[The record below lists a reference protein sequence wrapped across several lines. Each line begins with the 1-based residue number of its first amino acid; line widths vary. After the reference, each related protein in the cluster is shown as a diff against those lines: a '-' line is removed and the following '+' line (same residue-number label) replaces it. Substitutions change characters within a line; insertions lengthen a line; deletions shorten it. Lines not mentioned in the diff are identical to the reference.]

1 MATHP
6 LWTDEYWL
14 LLMQLYLRKPEGV
27 KPVYSRQLVELALEL
42 HIPPQFLNQQM
53 FRLRTID
60 TPRIQRLW
68 DTYGQNPKKL
78 ARGVKLLRQKVGYGN
93 ASLFYDGVDVNETWE
108 KDFKPIELP
117 TVGGRGQESY
127 AQLTPVALILILDL
141 YFRLTPITMVVG
153 TPEVMELAKLL
164 KTSAKLVVEVMEIY
178 QFCDPYLN
186 RSDFL
191 TSPLLNSCQQVWQ
204 RFGNDNPQKL
214 AAFAAQLKEYYKS

>member
-27 KPVYSRQLVELALEL
+27 KPVYNRQMVELALEL

-108 KDFKPIELP
+108 KDFKPIELS
-117 TVGGRGQESY
+117 GGARSQGNL
-127 AQLTPVALILILDL
+127 AGLMPVTLILILDL

-153 TPEVMELAKLL
+153 TPEITELARLT

-186 RSDFL
+186 RNDFM
-191 TSPLLNSCQQVWQ
+191 TSPLLNPCQQVWQ

-214 AAFAAQLKEYYKS
+214 AAFAAQLKDYFGN

>member
-27 KPVYSRQLVELALEL
+27 KPVYNRQMVELALEL

-108 KDFKPIELP
+108 KDFKPIELSE
-117 TVGGRGQESY
+117 GARSQGNLAG
-127 AQLTPVALILILDL
+127 LMPVTLILILDL
-141 YFRLTPITMVVG
+141 YFRLTTITMVVG
-153 TPEVMELAKLL
+153 TPEITELARLT

-186 RSDFL
+186 RNDFM
-191 TSPLLNSCQQVWQ
+191 TSPLLNPCQQVWQ

-214 AAFAAQLKEYYKS
+214 AAFAAQLKDYFGN

>member
-27 KPVYSRQLVELALEL
+27 KPVYNRQMVELALEL

-108 KDFKPIELP
+108 KDFKPIELS
-117 TVGGRGQESY
+117 GGARNQGNL
-127 AQLTPVALILILDL
+127 AGLMPVTLILILDL

-153 TPEVMELAKLL
+153 TPEITELARLT

-186 RSDFL
+186 RNDFM
-191 TSPLLNSCQQVWQ
+191 TSPLLNPCQQVWQ

-214 AAFAAQLKEYYKS
+214 AAFAAQLKDYFGN

>member
-42 HIPPQFLNQQM
+42 HIPPQYLNQQM

-108 KDFKPIELP
+108 KDFKPIELAA
-117 TVGGRGQESY
+117 TGGRGRESY
-127 AQLTPVALILILDL
+127 AQLTPVTLILILDL

-153 TPEVMELAKLL
+153 TPEIMELAKLV

-186 RSDFL
+186 RSDFM
-191 TSPLLNSCQQVWQ
+191 TSPLLNACQQVWQ

-214 AAFAAQLKEYYKS
+214 AAFAAQLKEYYRS

>member
-117 TVGGRGQESY
+117 TAGGRGQEGY

>member
-1 MATHP
+1 MANHP

-14 LLMQLYLRKPEGV
+14 MLMQLYLKKPQGV
-27 KPVYSRQLVELALEL
+27 KPVYNRQLVELALEL

-78 ARGVKLLRQKVGYGN
+78 ARGVKLLRQKNGYGN

-108 KDFKPIELP
+108 KDFKPIEWP
-117 TVGGRGQESY
+117 AANSPQATAY
-127 AQLTPVALILILDL
+127 AGLTPVILILVLDL
-141 YFRLTPITMVVG
+141 YFRLTPITMVAD
-153 TPEVMELAKLL
+153 TPEITELAKLT
-164 KTSAKLVVEVMEIY
+164 KTPARTIVEIMEVY
-178 QFCDPYLN
+178 QFCDPYLD
-186 RSDFL
+186 RSDFM
-191 TSPLLNSCQQVWQ
+191 TSPLLNPCQQIWQ

-214 AAFAAQLKEYYKS
+214 AALAAQLKDYFKS

>member
-1 MATHP
+1 MATHS
-6 LWTDEYWL
+6 LWSDEYWL
-14 LLMQLYLRKPEGV
+14 LLMQLYLKKPEGV
-27 KPVYSRQLVELALEL
+27 KPIYNRQLVALALEL

-78 ARGVKLLRQKVGYGN
+78 ARGVKLLRQKKGYGN

-117 TVGGRGQESY
+117 PSSKQYPTSLTS
-127 AQLTPVALILILDL
+127 LTPVVLILTLDL
-141 YFRLTPITMVVG
+141 YFRLTPITMVAD
-153 TPEVMELAKLL
+153 TPEIVELAKLTKSPIRL
-164 KTSAKLVVEVMEIY
+164 IVEIMEIF

-186 RSDFL
+186 RNDFM
-191 TSPLLNSCQQVWQ
+191 TSPLLNSCQQIWQ
-204 RFGNDNPQKL
+204 RFGNENPQKL
-214 AAFAAQLKEYYKS
+214 AAFAAQLKDYFNP

>member
-1 MATHP
+1 MANHP

-14 LLMQLYLRKPEGV
+14 MLMQLYLKKPQGV
-27 KPVYSRQLVELALEL
+27 KPVYNRQLVELALEL

-78 ARGVKLLRQKVGYGN
+78 ARGVKLLRQKNGYGN

-108 KDFKPIELP
+108 KDFKPIDGLSANSP
-117 TVGGRGQESY
+117 QATAY
-127 AQLTPVALILILDL
+127 AGLTPVILILVLDL
-141 YFRLTPITMVVG
+141 YFRLTPITMVAD
-153 TPEVMELAKLL
+153 TPEITELAKLT
-164 KTSAKLVVEVMEIY
+164 KTPARTIVEIMEVY
-178 QFCDPYLN
+178 QFCDPYLD
-186 RSDFL
+186 RSDFM
-191 TSPLLNSCQQVWQ
+191 TSPLLNPCQQIWQ

-214 AAFAAQLKEYYKS
+214 AALAAQLKDYFKS

>member
-27 KPVYSRQLVELALEL
+27 KPVYNRQMVELALEL
-42 HIPPQFLNQQM
+42 HIPPQSLNQQM

-108 KDFKPIELP
+108 KDFKPIELS
-117 TVGGRGQESY
+117 GGAKSQGNL
-127 AQLTPVALILILDL
+127 AGLMPVTLILILDL

-153 TPEVMELAKLL
+153 TPEITELARLT

-186 RSDFL
+186 RNDFM
-191 TSPLLNSCQQVWQ
+191 TSPLLNPCQQVWQ

-214 AAFAAQLKEYYKS
+214 AAFAAQLKDYFGN